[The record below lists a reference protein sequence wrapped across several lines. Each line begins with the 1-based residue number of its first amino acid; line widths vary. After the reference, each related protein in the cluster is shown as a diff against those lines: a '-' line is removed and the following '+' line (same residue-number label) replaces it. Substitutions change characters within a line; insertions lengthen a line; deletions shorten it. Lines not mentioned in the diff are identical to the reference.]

1 MKKFRHFGRL
11 LSDLNL
17 ALLGAAAVASYH
29 NDCGMY
35 PVFILG
41 IVVITIVSQI
51 DVSSENAAIKE
62 LQKK

>member
-17 ALLGAAAVASYH
+17 ALLGAVAVESYH
-29 NDCGMY
+29 SGCGMY

-41 IVVITIVSQI
+41 IAIIATVSQI

-62 LQKK
+62 LKKK

>member
-17 ALLGAAAVASYH
+17 ALLGAVAVESYY
-29 NDCGMY
+29 NNCCMY

-41 IVVITIVSQI
+41 IAIIVTVSQI

-62 LQKK
+62 LKKK